1 MEAKTLPGRPK
12 TNSLFRTATALWQRV
27 FSDFSALWAMMA
39 NWLSNL
45 LPAEPTCGRGAH
57 GSPEAKPVHLLPVSS
72 PSFKQSASKSSSS
85 SKPFPSQE
93 TFCPPK
99 PLPLNYPPRNHPL
112 FPKFPDMPANYLCVT
127 SPALLSRDLHSC
139 VLPAYLQNCCADQDA
154 AKHALERGT
163 IVKIDL
169 NCVIPA
175 FVSCSF
181 VIMMKLLIKI
191 SARCSQC
198 EFNIEAISSLCWIF
212 ILQQLALSD
221 PVHSLPSLPCCPSLK
236 LLAEVL
242 AGKHHHAGLALPTSP
257 DVQISSPYLSL
268 QLPSYLVQATQ
279 RSTSGHQMTVATS
292 HGLQ

>member
-139 VLPAYLQNCCADQDA
+139 VLPAYLRTAVLTKTLRNTHW
-154 AKHALERGT
+154 K
-163 IVKIDL
+163 
-169 NCVIPA
+169 
-175 FVSCSF
+175 
-181 VIMMKLLIKI
+181 
-191 SARCSQC
+191 
-198 EFNIEAISSLCWIF
+198 
-212 ILQQLALSD
+212 
-221 PVHSLPSLPCCPSLK
+221 
-236 LLAEVL
+236 EV
-242 AGKHHHAGLALPTSP
+242 
-257 DVQISSPYLSL
+257 
-268 QLPSYLVQATQ
+268 
-279 RSTSGHQMTVATS
+279 R
-292 HGLQ
+292 